1 MHSSRMMV
9 VAALM
14 AAGLMSGFAAPSAQ
28 AQTPQ
33 DMVSTAQL
41 NNADKDAKDWLSYRG
56 SYLDYNYSGL
66 NQINARNVKN
76 LNVAWVHTPG
86 RSKWGLQAMPLAVDG
101 VLYYAGSY
109 SRVFALDG
117 ATGEVIWNYFPELDE
132 TLIAKQTHSP
142 DNRGIA
148 ISRGKVYVGTID
160 GRLIA
165 LDMKTGKKIWDVKLV
180 NSQKLTIG
188 FSGAPLAVK
197 NMVLIGSQ
205 GGEWPVIG
213 SLFAVDADTGKVAW
227 QFHPIDAS
235 DPKVKASW
243 GNDSWKTGGG
253 GAWQPGTYDPTTDT
267 VWWGS
272 SNPAP
277 LFDWGKDWEKDGSRP
292 GTNLYTSSVLAL
304 DADTGKLKFY
314 HQEIPHDLWDF
325 DSAVG
330 EFIMLDRDGKKL
342 VVHPNKSGYVFVYN
356 RGDASIVNVWRAN
369 ENSNFV
375 QNIDPHTGALIGR
388 TGETLGD
395 NKNICPSFTGSIGW
409 QPGSYNPKTGLY
421 YRAVAEACMNLKV
434 AKTTPVVEPQA
445 QLFVGAQFTVVG
457 PNGEKPFGH
466 VDARDPVSGKLKFSI
481 KFQAPIVASTLST
494 AGNLLFVPD
503 AAGWLHAYDA
513 TTGKELWKHND
524 GSSHNGGIISYEV
537 HGKQYVAVAAG
548 CCSLSSFGNQFTYG
562 LPYSAQSTDQGEL
575 IVYTL
580 K

>member
-1 MHSSRMMV
+1 MKRFGMMALALL
-9 VAALM
+9 AATFGGGI
-14 AAGLMSGFAAPSAQ
+14 AAAPASA
-28 AQTPQ
+28 Q
-33 DMVSTAQL
+33 DMVSAERL
-41 NNADKDAKDWLSYRG
+41 NHADKDAKDWLSYRG
-56 SYLDYNYSGL
+56 SYLDYNFSGL
-66 NQINARNVKN
+66 SQINAKNVKN
-76 LNVAWVHTPG
+76 LNVAWMHTPG

-109 SRVFALDG
+109 SRVFALGG
-117 ATGEVIWNYFPELDE
+117 ATGQVIWNYFPELDE
-132 TLIAKQTHSP
+132 ALIAKQTHSP

-165 LDMKTGKKIWDVKLV
+165 LDMRTGKKVWDVKLV

-197 NMVLIGSQ
+197 NMVVIGTQ

-213 SLFAVDADTGKVAW
+213 TIFAVDADTGKTVW
-227 QFHPIDAS
+227 QYHPIDAS

-253 GAWQPGTYDPTTDT
+253 GAWQPGTYDPASNTI
-267 VWWGS
+267 WWGT

-277 LFDWGKDWEKDGSRP
+277 LFDWAKDWEKDGSRP
-292 GTNLYTSSVLAL
+292 GANLYTSSVLAL

-314 HQEIPHDLWDF
+314 HQEIPHDIWDF

-330 EFIMLDRDGKKL
+330 EFMMIDRGGKDL

-356 RGDASIVNVWRAN
+356 RADASVVNVWRAN

-375 QNIDPHTGALIGR
+375 QNIDPHTGQLIGR
-388 TGETLGD
+388 TSEAVGD
-395 NKNICPSFTGSIGW
+395 NKGICPSFTGAIGW
-409 QPGSYNPKTGLY
+409 PPGSYNPKTGLY
-421 YRAVAEACMNLKV
+421 YRAIAEACMNLKV
-434 AKTTPVVEPQA
+434 AKTTPVIEPQA
-445 QLFVGAQFTVVG
+445 QLFVGAQFTVTG

-466 VDARDPVSGKLKFSI
+466 VDARDPVTGKLKFSI
-481 KFQAPIVASTLST
+481 KFQAPIVAATLST

-524 GSSHNGGIISYEV
+524 GSSHNGGIISYEA
-537 HGKQYVAVAAG
+537 HGKQYVAVVAG

>member
-1 MHSSRMMV
+1 MTGSRMI
-9 VAALM
+9 VAAALLAAALGGGIGGTPAM
-14 AAGLMSGFAAPSAQ
+14 AQSDAVSAQ
-28 AQTPQ
+28 
-33 DMVSTAQL
+33 ML

-56 SYLDYNYSGL
+56 SYLDYNYSAL
-66 NQINARNVKN
+66 NQINSKNVKN

-86 RSKWGLQAMPLAVDG
+86 RSKWGLQSVPLAVDG
-101 VLYYAGSY
+101 VLYYSGSY

-132 TLIAKQTHSP
+132 ALIAKQTHSP

-148 ISRGKVYVGTID
+148 ISHGKVYVGTID

-165 LDMKTGKKIWDVKLV
+165 LDMKTGKKLWDTKLI

-197 NMVLIGSQ
+197 DKVLIGSQ

-213 SLFAVDADTGKVAW
+213 TLFAVDADSGKTAW
-227 QFHPIDAS
+227 EFHPITDDA
-235 DPKVKASW
+235 KTHATW

-253 GAWQPGTYDPTTDT
+253 GAWQPGTYDPNTNT
-267 VWWGS
+267 VWWGT

-277 LFDWGKDWEKDGSRP
+277 LFDWGKDWKTDGSRP
-292 GTNLYTSSVLAL
+292 GINLYTSSVVAL
-304 DADTGKLKFY
+304 DADSGKLKFY

-330 EFIMLDRDGKKL
+330 EFIMLDRGGKQY

-356 RGDASIVNVWRAN
+356 RADASIANVWRAT

-375 QNIDPHTGALIGR
+375 QNIDPHTGELIGR
-388 TGETLGD
+388 TSEAVGD
-395 NKNICPSFTGSIGW
+395 NKGICPSFTGAIGW
-409 QPGSYNPKTGLY
+409 PPGTYNPKTGLY

-445 QLFVGAQFTVVG
+445 QLFVGAQFTVTG
-457 PNGEKPFGH
+457 PNGQKPWGH
-466 VDARDPVSGKLKFSI
+466 VDARDPITGKLKFSI
-481 KFQAPIVASTLST
+481 KYQAGIVASTIST

-524 GSSHNGGIISYEV
+524 GSSHNGGIISYEAK
-537 HGKQYVAVAAG
+537 GKQYIAVEAG

-575 IVYTL
+575 IVYAL